1 MSEAAVP
8 VELQVVVSPMV
19 DVAVGGHFSPTTA
32 TILTGPTEAVVVD
45 TLFTADDVERL
56 AERVEATGRTL
67 TTIYVT
73 HAHFDHYFGLE
84 ALLERFPSARGVALP
99 SVVAAIEATHE
110 ASRDQAQQ
118 WFAGKALDC
127 TVLPEPL
134 DGDVIT
140 LDGHELRAIEVGQGD
155 IAPSTILHV
164 PAIDAVVAG
173 DVVYNGVHQMLA
185 LSGPDEWPR
194 WIESVDKIAALEPR
208 IVVAGHKQ
216 PELPDDDM
224 QAIVDGTRRYIR
236 AFTEELTDTDDARRL
251 VARMQERFP
260 DHLNPSALILSARVA
275 VKSKLRAESAPPSA

>member
-32 TILTGPTEAVVVD
+32 TILTGATEAVVVD

-84 ALLERFPSARGVALP
+84 ALLARFPSARGVALP

-140 LDGHELRAIEVGQGD
+140 LDGHELRAIEVGQAD

-185 LSGPDEWPR
+185 LSGPEDWPR
-194 WIESVDKIAALEPR
+194 WIASVDRIAALEPR

-216 PELPDDDM
+216 PELPDDDTQM
-224 QAIVDGTRRYIR
+224 IVDGTRSYIR
-236 AFTEELTDTDDARRL
+236 AFTEELADTDDARGL

-260 DHLNPSALILSARVA
+260 EHINPSALVLSARAA
-275 VKSKLRAESAPPSA
+275 VKGKRPRPSS

>member
-1 MSEAAVP
+1 
-8 VELQVVVSPMV
+8 VVSPMV
-19 DVAVGGHFSPTTA
+19 DVAVGGQFSPTTA

-127 TVLPEPL
+127 TALPEPL

-140 LDGHELRAIEVGQGD
+140 LDGHELRAIEVGQAD

-185 LSGPDEWPR
+185 LSGPEDWPG
-194 WIESVDKIAALEPR
+194 WIASVDKIAALEPR
-208 IVVAGHKQ
+208 TVVAGHKQ
-216 PELPDDDM
+216 PDLPDDDTKM
-224 QAIVDGTRRYIR
+224 IVDGTRSYIR
-236 AFTEELTDTDDARRL
+236 AFTEELADTDDARRL

-260 DHLNPSALILSARVA
+260 EHINPSALVLSARAA
-275 VKSKLRAESAPPSA
+275 VKGKRPRPSS

>member
-32 TILTGPTEAVVVD
+32 TILTGATEAVVVD

-84 ALLERFPSARGVALP
+84 ALLARFPSARGVALP

-140 LDGHELRAIEVGQGD
+140 LDGHELRAIEVGQAD

-185 LSGPDEWPR
+185 LSGPEDWPR
-194 WIESVDKIAALEPR
+194 WIASVDKIAALEPR

-216 PELPDDDM
+216 PELPDDDTQM
-224 QAIVDGTRRYIR
+224 IVDGTRSYIR
-236 AFTEELTDTDDARRL
+236 AFTEELADTDDARGL

-260 DHLNPSALILSARVA
+260 EHINPSALVLSARAA
-275 VKSKLRAESAPPSA
+275 VKGKRPRPSS